1 MIRPEEVY
9 CIGKFT
15 RTHGVQGEMALS
27 FTDDVFD
34 RVDCPYLVCSMDGIL
49 VPFFIEEYRFKS
61 DSVALIKFERIDTN
75 EAAAIFTNK
84 EVYFPKSY
92 AEQAEDGEYSWQ
104 YFIGFD
110 TEDSQYGHLGQL
122 VDVDESTINTLFVV
136 ERPDGKE
143 LLIPAQE
150 AFINDIDHA
159 ERIIKF
165 NLPDGLLE

>member
-9 CIGKFT
+9 PIGKFT

-34 RVDCPYLVCSMDGIL
+34 RTDCPYLVCSMDGIL

-61 DSVALIKFERIDTN
+61 DNVALIKFERIDTN
-75 EAAAIFTNK
+75 EAASIFTNK

-92 AEQAEDGEYSWQ
+92 ADQAEDGEYSWQ
-104 YFIGFD
+104 YFIGFSAED
-110 TEDSQYGHLGQL
+110 TTHGHLGEL
-122 VDVDESTINTLFVV
+122 TDIDESTINTLFVV
-136 ERPDGKE
+136 ECPDGNE
-143 LLIPAQE
+143 ILIPVQE
-150 AFINDIDHA
+150 AFIESINHDKH
-159 ERIIKF
+159 IIKF

>member
-15 RTHGVQGEMALS
+15 RTHGVQGEMAMS

-34 RVDCPYLVCSMDGIL
+34 RTDCPYLICSMDGIL

-61 DSVALIKFERIDTN
+61 DNVALIKFERIDTN
-75 EAAAIFTNK
+75 EAASIFTNK

-92 AEQAEDGEYSWQ
+92 AEEAEDGEYSWQ

-110 TEDSQYGHLGQL
+110 TEDAVHGHLGTL
-122 VDVDESTINTLFVV
+122 VDVDESTVNTLFVV
-136 ERPDGKE
+136 EQANGE
-143 LLIPAQE
+143 EILIPAQE
-150 AFINDIDHA
+150 TFIDDIDHEA
-159 ERIIKF
+159 RLIKF
-165 NLPDGLLE
+165 NLPEGLLE

>member
-15 RTHGVQGEMALS
+15 RTHGVQGEMALA

-34 RVDCPYLVCSMDGIL
+34 RTDCPYLVCNMDGIL
-49 VPFFIEEYRFKS
+49 VPFFIEEYRFKR
-61 DSVALIKFERIDTN
+61 DSVALIKFERIDTS

-84 EVYFPKSY
+84 EVYFPKDY

-104 YFIGFD
+104 YFIGFA
-110 TEDSQYGHLGQL
+110 TEDATHGHLGEL
-122 VDVDESTINTLFVV
+122 VAVDESTINTLFVV
-136 ERPDGKE
+136 ERPNGDE

-150 AFINDIDHA
+150 EFIEELDHDK
-159 ERIIKF
+159 RIIKF

>member
-34 RVDCPYLVCSMDGIL
+34 RVDCPYLVCDMDGIL

-61 DSVALIKFERIDTN
+61 DSVALIKFERIDTS
-75 EAAAIFTNK
+75 EDAATFTNK

-104 YFIGFD
+104 YFIDF
-110 TEDSQYGHLGQL
+110 TAEDANHGYLGTL
-122 VDVDESTINTLFVV
+122 VAVDESTINTLFIV
-136 ERPDGKE
+136 ERSNGEE

-150 AFINDIDHA
+150 DFIEKLDHDK
-159 ERIIKF
+159 RIIKF

>member
-34 RVDCPYLVCSMDGIL
+34 RVDCPYLVCPMDGIL

-61 DSVALIKFERIDTN
+61 DNVALIKFERIDTS
-75 EAAAIFTNK
+75 EAASIFTNK
-84 EVYFPKSY
+84 EAYFPKSY
-92 AEQAEDGEYSWQ
+92 AEQGGDGEYSWQ
-104 YFIGFD
+104 YFIGFAA
-110 TEDSQYGHLGQL
+110 EDVEHGHLGTL

-136 ERPDGKE
+136 ERPDGE
-143 LLIPAQE
+143 SLFIPAQE
-150 AFINDIDHA
+150 IFVEDINHDEH
-159 ERIIKF
+159 IIMF

>member
-34 RVDCPYLVCSMDGIL
+34 RVNCPYLVCDMDGIL

-61 DSVALIKFERIDTN
+61 NSVALIKFERIETSED
-75 EAAAIFTNK
+75 AAIFTNK

-92 AEQAEDGEYSWQ
+92 AEQTEDGEYSWQ
-104 YFIGFD
+104 YFIDF
-110 TEDSQYGHLGQL
+110 TAEDANHGYLGTL
-122 VDVDESTINTLFVV
+122 VAVDESTINTLFIV
-136 ERPDGKE
+136 ERPNGEE

-150 AFINDIDHA
+150 DFIEKLDHDK
-159 ERIIKF
+159 RIIKF

>member
-15 RTHGVQGEMALS
+15 RTHGVQGEMAMS

-34 RVDCPYLVCSMDGIL
+34 RTDCPYLVCSMDGIL

-61 DSVALIKFERIDTN
+61 DNVALIKFERIDTN
-75 EAAAIFTNK
+75 EAASIFTNK

-92 AEQAEDGEYSWQ
+92 AEEAEDGEYSWQ

-110 TEDSQYGHLGQL
+110 TEDATHGHLGEL
-122 VDVDESTINTLFVV
+122 VDVDESTVNTLFVV
-136 ERPDGKE
+136 ERPNGE
-143 LLIPAQE
+143 EILIPAQE
-150 AFINDIDHA
+150 AFIEDIDH
-159 ERIIKF
+159 EGRLIKF
-165 NLPDGLLE
+165 NLPDGLLD

>member
-15 RTHGVQGEMALS
+15 RTHGVQGEMALA

-34 RVDCPYLVCSMDGIL
+34 RTDCPYLVCNMDGIL

-61 DSVALIKFERIDTN
+61 DNVALIKFERIDTS

-84 EVYFPKSY
+84 EVYFPKDY
-92 AEQAEDGEYSWQ
+92 AEQAKDGEYSWQ
-104 YFIGFD
+104 YFVGFA
-110 TEDSQYGHLGQL
+110 TEDTTHGHLGEL
-122 VDVDESTINTLFVV
+122 IAVDESTINTLFVV
-136 ERPDGKE
+136 ERPNGEE

-150 AFINDIDHA
+150 EFIEELDHDK
-159 ERIIKF
+159 RIIKF

>member
-15 RTHGVQGEMALS
+15 RTHGVQGEMAMS

-34 RVDCPYLVCSMDGIL
+34 RTDCPYLVCSMDGIL

-61 DSVALIKFERIDTN
+61 DNVALIKFERIDTN
-75 EAAAIFTNK
+75 EAASIFTNK

-92 AEQAEDGEYSWQ
+92 AEEAEDGEYSWQ

-110 TEDSQYGHLGQL
+110 TEDTQYGHLGEL
-122 VDVDESTINTLFVV
+122 IDVDESTVNTLFVV
-136 ERPDGKE
+136 ERPNGE
-143 LLIPAQE
+143 EWLIPAQE
-150 AFINDIDHA
+150 TFIEDIDH
-159 ERIIKF
+159 EKRLIKF

>member
-34 RVDCPYLVCSMDGIL
+34 RVDCPYLVCPMDGIL

-61 DSVALIKFERIDTN
+61 DNVALIKFERIDTS
-75 EAAAIFTNK
+75 EAASIFTNK

-92 AEQAEDGEYSWQ
+92 AEQGGDGEYSWQ
-104 YFIGFD
+104 YFIGFAA
-110 TEDSQYGHLGQL
+110 EDGEHGHLGTL

-136 ERPDGKE
+136 ERPDGE
-143 LLIPAQE
+143 SLFIPAQE
-150 AFINDIDHA
+150 IFVEDINHDEH
-159 ERIIKF
+159 IIMF

>member
-34 RVDCPYLVCSMDGIL
+34 RVECPYLVCSMDGIL

-61 DSVALIKFERIDTN
+61 DNVALIKFERIDTSE
-75 EAAAIFTNK
+75 EAAVFTNK

-104 YFIGFD
+104 YFIGFEA
-110 TEDSQYGHLGQL
+110 EDVEHGYLGTL
-122 VDVDESTINTLFVV
+122 VDVDESTVNTLFVV
-136 ERPDGKE
+136 ERSGGSE
-143 LLIPAQE
+143 LLVPAQE
-150 AFINDIDHA
+150 VFIDTIDHDK
-159 ERIIKF
+159 RIIKF

>member
-15 RTHGVQGEMALS
+15 RPHGVQGEMAMS

-34 RVDCPYLVCSMDGIL
+34 RTDCPYLVCFMDGIL

-61 DSVALIKFERIDTN
+61 NNVALIKFERIDTN

-92 AEQAEDGEYSWQ
+92 ADEADDGEYSWQ

-110 TEDSQYGHLGQL
+110 TEDVAHGHLGEL
-122 VDVDESTINTLFVV
+122 VDVDESTVNTLFVV
-136 ERPDGKE
+136 ECPNSDE

-150 AFINDIDHA
+150 AFIDDIDH
-159 ERIIKF
+159 EKRLIKF
-165 NLPDGLLE
+165 NLPDGLL